1 MHSRLERIVVLCTSS
16 SHILL
21 AKGHCLLAL
30 ANDLVT
36 RDKTSEVKSYLPEEK
51 IYLSQTTRQEFFE
64 ALHQDTKNENKQQ
77 T

>member
-21 AKGHCLLAL
+21 AKGHCLLTL

-36 RDKTSEVKSYLPEEK
+36 RDKTSEVKKLFA
-51 IYLSQTTRQEFFE
+51 QR
-64 ALHQDTKNENKQQ
+64 KNLLVPDDL
-77 T
+77 TGVF

>member
-21 AKGHCLLAL
+21 AKGHCLLAV

-36 RDKTSEVKSYLPEEK
+36 RDKTSEVKTLFA
-51 IYLSQTTRQEFFE
+51 QR
-64 ALHQDTKNENKQQ
+64 KNLLVPDDL
-77 T
+77 TGVF

>member
-30 ANDLVT
+30 ANALVT
-36 RDKTSEVKSYLPEEK
+36 RDKTSEVKKLFA
-51 IYLSQTTRQEFFE
+51 RR
-64 ALHQDTKNENKQQ
+64 KNLLVPDDL
-77 T
+77 TGAF

>member
-36 RDKTSEVKSYLPEEK
+36 RDKTSEVKKLFARRRNLLVPDDLTG
-51 IYLSQTTRQEFFE
+51 IFLN
-64 ALHQDTKNENKQQ
+64 LHQDTKNENKQQ